1 MNRPRVA
8 VFVTALALAT
18 GVGGCGGSAKPSS
31 SRASDSG
38 AVRVA
43 ARAPTLAEMR
53 HDLARLPAW
62 QRKIMLKQWEIMRSS
77 QRRGCPTDA
86 QLHKLTLRLDAVAA
100 GRARSSVLVLGCRAA
115 EHGG

>member
-1 MNRPRVA
+1 
-8 VFVTALALAT
+8 
-18 GVGGCGGSAKPSS
+18 
-31 SRASDSG
+31 
-38 AVRVA
+38 
-43 ARAPTLAEMR
+43 
-53 HDLARLPAW
+53 
-62 QRKIMLKQWEIMRSS
+62 MLKQWEIMRSS